1 MRCQTLI
8 PTIWTNRRR
17 ILHPWFNKSLFIFFY
32 FVVIL
37 LDFSANVQ
45 CSSQVYHNESGADAK
60 ENCSNYHTEAV
71 QCLIHELTDCQE
83 MANKSYRLFC
93 EVMSQFDCTTT
104 YSVKWNCTDCLDAYT
119 NWLLAV
125 FSPNKT
131 WFSKCAGSK
140 TTTSIFSLCEEVL
153 RKCPNFIPDK
163 PYGDLPAFGCLKE
176 ENQDEVGEN
185 VPQCNGTTPEW
196 KHG

>member
-104 YSVKWNCTDCLDAYT
+104 YSVKWNCTDCLVSWLFFYRT
-119 NWLLAV
+119 NPVFAFIWLSLTWNLILHSYLATAV
-125 FSPNKT
+125 KT
-131 WFSKCAGSK
+131 NTVYS
-140 TTTSIFSLCEEVL
+140 V
-153 RKCPNFIPDK
+153 
-163 PYGDLPAFGCLKE
+163 
-176 ENQDEVGEN
+176 Q
-185 VPQCNGTTPEW
+185 
-196 KHG
+196 